1 LGAPGTFKVKGKN
14 NDASKG
20 IFIGVAR
27 ESDLMSYLR
36 NVENDEIINVSIHTW
51 TANIAAT
58 RANAANTRH

>member
-1 LGAPGTFKVKGKN
+1 LGDLVTFKVEGKS

-36 NVENDEIINVSIHTW
+36 NVENDEIININIHTW
-51 TANIAAT
+51 TANTAAIRT
-58 RANAANTRH
+58 NAANACH